1 MKTIQ
6 IKEET
11 HSKFKDYCKQNNL
24 KINSFIDTILDE
36 HMEKLIEKPFSPKEY
51 IKQEGITIVSSDK
64 ELELLCKEAIEQN
77 DKVANDYKSGNEK
90 ALFFLS

>member
-36 HMEKLIEKPFSPKEY
+36 HMEKLIEKEKRSL
-51 IKQEGITIVSSDK
+51 DK
-64 ELELLCKEAIEQN
+64 NLL
-77 DKVANDYKSGNEK
+77 KSK
-90 ALFFLS
+90 